1 MKSPGRHLYNL
12 TNWPLTQLAKSAV
25 WPNSPDELP
34 SKENNDDKMLIN
46 DVFQFFKNFH
56 APGPAPPVPRSR
68 SRAPGPAPPVP
79 RSRSRA
85 PGPAPPVPRSRS
97 RAPGPVR
104 HNVRDIG
111 RYPVCLNN
119 GITISR
125 R

>member
-56 APGPAPPVPRSR
+56 APGPAPPVPR
-68 SRAPGPAPPVP
+68 P
-79 RSRSRA
+79 
-85 PGPAPPVPRSRS
+85 RS
-97 RAPGPVR
+97 RAPGPVLP
-104 HNVRDIG
+104 VPCVTTCGISADIRFASITAS
-111 RYPVCLNN
+111 RYRVDK
-119 GITISR
+119 
-125 R
+125 